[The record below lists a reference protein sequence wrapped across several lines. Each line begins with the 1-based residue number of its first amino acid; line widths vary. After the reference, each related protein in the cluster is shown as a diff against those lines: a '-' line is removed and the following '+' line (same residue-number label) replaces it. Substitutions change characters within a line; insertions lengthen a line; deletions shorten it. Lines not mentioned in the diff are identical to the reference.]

1 MKERKKKI
9 MSDVNNSNGSK
20 IIVDGVEVS
29 LEQFQ
34 EIDKNKSVKLKLNED
49 GSYTTLKRLND

>member
-1 MKERKKKI
+1 

>member
-1 MKERKKKI
+1 
-9 MSDVNNSNGSK
+9 MSNSNNNK
-20 IIVDGVEVS
+20 IIVDGVEIT